1 MSSRALKNGHPGAN
15 ESLEEAGTATDE
27 PGMTPTKKVFFPWK
41 PEYSVH
47 HPDIDRQH
55 QRLAALVNELH
66 VAMAEGKGRQVVDH
80 VMTELVDYTKNHFAY
95 EERQMERA
103 GFPEVAQHKQLHH
116 KLLQQVGE
124 YVKEWTEQQSIN
136 VVEFSSFVKDWLLK
150 HIGENDRP
158 LAAYLTAQ
166 S

>member
-1 MSSRALKNGHPGAN
+1 MS
-15 ESLEEAGTATDE
+15 ATI
-27 PGMTPTKKVFFPWK
+27 KVFFPWK

-55 QRLAALVNELH
+55 QRLALLVNDLH
-66 VAMAEGKGRQVVDH
+66 IAMAEGKGRLAVGRVLI
-80 VMTELVDYTKNHFAY
+80 ELADYTKNHFSY

-103 GFPEVAQHKQLHH
+103 GFPEVAQHKELHH

-124 YVKEWTEQQSIN
+124 YVKEWTEHQSVN
-136 VVEFSSFVKDWLLK
+136 VVEFSEFVKDWLLK

-166 S
+166 G